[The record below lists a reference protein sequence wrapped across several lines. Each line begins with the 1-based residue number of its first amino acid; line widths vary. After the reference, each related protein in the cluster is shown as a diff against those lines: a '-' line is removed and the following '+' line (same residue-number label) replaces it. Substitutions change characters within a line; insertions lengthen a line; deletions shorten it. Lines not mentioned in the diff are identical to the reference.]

1 MGYDKEF
8 IIRGRPFVC
17 IVNRRDSRR
26 ETFVEI
32 GVIVEK
38 LLQKMGVLSPRKN
51 AGQSVGSVGSVVD
64 KVVALGP

>member
-1 MGYDKEF
+1 MGSDKEF
-8 IIRGRPFVC
+8 IVRGRPSVC
-17 IVNRRDSRR
+17 TVNRRDSRR

-38 LLQKMGVLSPRKN
+38 LLQKMSVLSPRKN
-51 AGQSVGSVGSVVD
+51 AGQSVVD

>member
-8 IIRGRPFVC
+8 IIRGRPSVC